1 MKKNLQN
8 YDESRNNM
16 YSGFRNGS
24 RHAHILEQGNLR
36 GTIHCNNATN
46 QLLHDYFWVH
56 VEINSPF

>member
-24 RHAHILEQGNLR
+24 RDVHLPKQGNLR
-36 GTIHCNNATN
+36 GC
-46 QLLHDYFWVH
+46 
-56 VEINSPF
+56 VEQYTAAMIQEKQ